1 VADTNPTDSERA
13 PGRDPGSLPSL
24 PSATIIVPCRNEAAH
39 IQSFLSD
46 LERQLAQVPGLE
58 IIIADG
64 MSDDGTREALA
75 AAAATLP
82 TLRVIDNPK
91 RHVSPGLNAAI
102 MAARGEYIIRL
113 DVHTRY
119 ADDYCRQCLEVALE
133 TGAANVGGAAR
144 TEAFGYMPRVIAAA
158 YGSPFAVGGARF
170 HFADYEGEV
179 DTVTYGCWPR
189 QTLID
194 VGMFDEALVRNQDD
208 ELNFRLKRA
217 GLRVWQSARI
227 RSWYRP
233 RGSLSQLF
241 RQYYQYGYWKVAV
254 IRKHGG
260 AASWRHYIP
269 ATFVGAGLLLVV
281 GSLVIHPLAWLLAA
295 WAATYLAFVLAGSL
309 LTARACGWGLLPML
323 PAAFCSFH
331 WGYGLGFLR
340 GLLSRPGGPVS
351 GSATSLSR

>member
-1 VADTNPTDSERA
+1 MADFGDVSR
-13 PGRDPGSLPSL
+13 RDPADPHRVL

-227 RSWYRP
+227 QSWYRP

-269 ATFVGAGLLLVV
+269 ATFVGAGLMLAV

-295 WAATYLAFVLAGSL
+295 WAATYLSFVLAGSV